1 MEMNLSTAAEKF
13 ARATR
18 HCDNL
23 IEIHRNHGGPGQG
36 RRDKETTLNRA
47 VVVLTVAAWQA
58 AVQDLAKAAVE
69 LVNPV
74 ETGIE
79 FRQYALLKG
88 RMDNDINAF
97 ATPNAEKTRELL
109 KVAGFDPRPHWEWTR
124 RGRNSSVDPYRA
136 AQITNSWVGI
146 RHAIAHG
153 HATLPVKDVLQAVRM
168 QEAHRDDPS
177 LRLYDAEQCLDFF
190 RRLAR
195 VTAHG
200 LAEHLHLPSTEDW
213 GWSE

>member
-1 MEMNLSTAAEKF
+1 MEMDLSTAAANF

-23 IEIHRNHGGPGQG
+23 IEIHRNHSGPRQG
-36 RRDKETTLNRA
+36 RRNKETALNRA

-58 AVQDLAKAAVE
+58 AVQDLANAAAD
-69 LVNPV
+69 LVNPG
-74 ETGIE
+74 EASPE
-79 FRQYALLKG
+79 FRLYTLLKG
-88 RMDNDINAF
+88 RMDRDIRAF

-124 RGRNSSVDPYRA
+124 PGRNGSVTPHRA
-136 AQITNSWVGI
+136 EQSVNAWIKV

-153 HATLPVKDVLQAVRM
+153 HAMLPEEEVLQAVRM
-168 QEAHRDDPS
+168 GEPHRGDPS
-177 LRLYDAEQCLDFF
+177 LRLYDAEQCLEFF
-190 RRLAR
+190 RRMAR

-200 LAEHLHLPSTEDW
+200 LAEHLHLPPHDW
-213 GWSE
+213 DRWS